1 MPRAPQPLMRLPAYL
16 LNGAL
21 VAAGVAMVCGAVGA
35 AAGAIAAGLALTGA
49 VCTSLADAPV
59 AMARGRRQLLVAA
72 LWALATGWLMQR
84 RRMKKAQ
91 PVPTGDGSNRRS
103 SWPICCKQRAA
114 LCSLLPR
121 QQTTSAWLQC

>member
-21 VAAGVAMVCGAVGA
+21 VAAGVAMVSGSVGA
-35 AAGAIAAGLALTGA
+35 AAGASAAGLALTGA

-84 RRMKKAQ
+84 RWRWL
-91 PVPTGDGSNRRS
+91 RR
-103 SWPICCKQRAA
+103 
-114 LCSLLPR
+114 
-121 QQTTSAWLQC
+121 